1 MCVGKVRALS
11 SMYESLTNS
20 KSFYNDLGGKQQM
33 YPAVKFRRRNLSLP
47 NFVERRLNYE
57 THETK
62 IKKKSNLDQSASGMD
77 ENKRQQQQV
86 HLDSDSPDTSLRRS
100 CSLSDL
106 SMPNAVVQPKRK
118 IEQVSGK
125 LTKTTS
131 TTRANS
137 RYSKSL
143 SITRSSSTGVL
154 NQSDSENETVEKKAQ
169 SRLMR
174 PTISS
179 LNKLANVKSTNIRKR
194 HSHSVMNLSTVGN
207 EDSSSEDGE
216 KRLVQIKPTAP
227 PRTRNLNSDLTA
239 RKLSNNKESKPK
251 DSTLTSVF
259 DDSTEDLDVS
269 TVQLSTQLCDEVALQ
284 LTKAAN
290 NVVELYR
297 RLTDVDAN
305 TSEQLAT
312 VQKTDM
318 VKNLELSI
326 TRTQKMLQELQLE
339 RIRRNNGG
347 LDVNQTDTVKKL
359 NDLASRGLTN
369 DQNTVVSMMQQ
380 YSDIL
385 LGLMQQKIQN
395 TNNT

>member
-169 SRLMR
+169 
-174 PTISS
+174 
-179 LNKLANVKSTNIRKR
+179 
-194 HSHSVMNLSTVGN
+194 MNLSTVGN